1 MMVRAPT
8 PAEEDRRRLC
18 RECKVLIAERVR
30 HVNRIKGLL
39 FAQGVSEYELLRRD
53 RRECL
58 AGLVTGD
65 GRLLPNYLKA
75 QISRELDRLE
85 LLLEQ
90 IKAVEAERDSLLA
103 STEANIS
110 ALPRCCSI

>member
-18 RECKVLIAERVR
+18 RERKVLTAERVR

-39 FAQGVSEYELLRRD
+39 FAQGVSEYEPPRRD
-53 RRECL
+53 RRERL

-65 GRLLPNYLKA
+65 GRLLPNYLRLVA
-75 QISRELDRLE
+75 NSIASNYFSSRSRPWRPSGIVCWLR
-85 LLLEQ
+85 Q
-90 IKAVEAERDSLLA
+90 KR
-103 STEANIS
+103 TY
-110 ALPRCCSI
+110 LPYRRCCSI

>member
-1 MMVRAPT
+1 MYDGSGTYACGGG
-8 PAEEDRRRLC
+8 PASSLPRTQGLDC
-18 RECKVLIAERVR
+18 QRVQ

-39 FAQGVSEYELLRRD
+39 FAQGVSEYEPLRRD
-53 RRECL
+53 RRDRL

-90 IKAVEAERDSLLA
+90 IKAVEAER
-103 STEANIS
+103 
-110 ALPRCCSI
+110 